1 VRKTKRY
8 TTLLVVASILLGCLG
23 ESILAL
29 SCNSPASSTSLST
42 APVELPPTYNID
54 VPSTPEIVAKKEPYA
69 TVGVVTGSST
79 TIPITVTSMSDTA
92 MDIRLVPTPDK
103 RLPDTVTFNVS
114 QEYVTIEPGKSI
126 AIPFTITAAR
136 STSPGTFGMGLI
148 GSLKKAVKGRN
159 LSAQMFLLVV
169 IDNQS

>member
-1 VRKTKRY
+1 
-8 TTLLVVASILLGCLG
+8 VVACILSVCLG
-23 ESILAL
+23 ESMLAL
-29 SCNSPASSTSLST
+29 SCNLTTPVTGLST
-42 APVELPPTYNID
+42 TPIELPPAYNID

-103 RLPDTVTFNVS
+103 RLPDTVTFEVS
-114 QEYVTIEPGKSI
+114 QEYVTIEPGKSVV
-126 AIPFTITAAR
+126 IPLTITADN
-136 STSPGTFGMGLI
+136 STSPGAFGMGLI
-148 GSLKKAVKGRN
+148 GSLKKAVKGRS

-169 IDNQS
+169 IDQQS